1 MAQSRHQAAVRFA
14 AMNAAETLYEHDF
27 HAWTEEQARL
37 LRAGLTAEADLPHI
51 AEEIET
57 LGASERR
64 ELESQI
70 KVLLQ
75 HLLQWQHEPDARST
89 GWAGTI
95 AEQRDQLDSLLRQS
109 PSLRRL
115 VPEYVGFAYPKAR
128 RAAALE
134 TGLDREV
141 FPAECPFAGEDAL
154 DPDFLPGAD

>member
-37 LRAGLTAEADLPHI
+37 LRAGLTAEADLAHI
-51 AEEIET
+51 AEEIES

-64 ELESQI
+64 ELESRL

-75 HLLQWQHEPDARST
+75 HLLKWQYRPKARST

-95 AEQRDQLDSLLRQS
+95 AEQRDQLDTLLRNCMVHS
-109 PSLRRL
+109 EVR
-115 VPEYVGFAYPKAR
+115 
-128 RAAALE
+128 LE
-134 TGLDREV
+134 TGL
-141 FPAECPFAGEDAL
+141 AAAAGAGI
-154 DPDFLPGAD
+154 PGLPIGC